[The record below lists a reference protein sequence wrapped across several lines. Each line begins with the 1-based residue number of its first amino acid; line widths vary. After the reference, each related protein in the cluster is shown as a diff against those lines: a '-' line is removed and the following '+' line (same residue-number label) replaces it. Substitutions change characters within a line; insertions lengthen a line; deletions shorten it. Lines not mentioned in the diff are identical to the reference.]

1 MHDVKNDVVILK
13 DDVYDVK
20 NDVAILKSDVHILQD
35 GFHELQDNVLVLKDG
50 FHELQNDVLVL
61 KDDTQ
66 FLRHEAQSSDNRLSR
81 IELTLEN
88 ETNRGIKI
96 IAEGHL
102 DLNRKLNDALKVE
115 NEKELL
121 LLRVTHLETEMQLV
135 KAQLN
140 QSA

>member
-1 MHDVKNDVVILK
+1 MSLGNNL
-13 DDVYDVK
+13 
-20 NDVAILKSDVHILQD
+20 N
-35 GFHELQDNVLVLKDG
+35 
-50 FHELQNDVLVL
+50 
-61 KDDTQ
+61 
-66 FLRHEAQSSDNRLSR
+66 
-81 IELTLEN
+81 
-88 ETNRGIKI
+88 
-96 IAEGHL
+96 AEGHL